1 MNFDLLSVEKKLII
15 LDLAVKAVSM
25 RPSLA
30 DTASGNG
37 LPEKI
42 IDFAKHLA
50 ESIDD
55 PVFS

>member
-1 MNFDLLSVEKKLII
+1 MNFDLLSIEKKLII
-15 LDLAVKAVSM
+15 LDLAVKAVCL

-42 IDFAKHLA
+42 IDFAKNLA
-50 ESIDD
+50 ESIEE
-55 PVFS
+55 PNFL